1 MSWREESFRL
11 WQIAILE
18 RNSMRY
24 TRFGQTDLEVSRICF
39 GTWQFG
45 GDWGSNEEQDLTDA
59 IRRALELGVNFFDTA
74 QAYGFGVSEQLLG
87 KALEPEIKNSRED
100 VILATKGGL
109 RIVGDQLLR
118 DASPD
123 WLRQGVEDSLRY
135 LGTDYI
141 DLYQVHWPDHETP
154 FEETANALEE
164 LVKEGKIRYVGVSNF
179 DANQMAELEKTR
191 KLDGLQPPY
200 HLFRR
205 DIEED
210 ILPYCREHGVGVLV
224 YGPMAHGL
232 LSGKMT
238 PDQEF
243 DEDDWRGQSDLF
255 QGDNFRKNLEKVEEL
270 KKFAEERDHTVA
282 QLAVAWTLANP
293 AVDVAIVGA
302 RRPDHIEGTAT
313 AAEFDLS
320 EDDLREIEDIMQG
333 AVMVGG
339 PSPEGV

>member
-1 MSWREESFRL
+1 M
-11 WQIAILE
+11 
-18 RNSMRY
+18 
-24 TRFGQTDLEVSRICF
+24 
-39 GTWQFG
+39 
-45 GDWGSNEEQDLTDA
+45 
-59 IRRALELGVNFFDTA
+59 
-74 QAYGFGVSEQLLG
+74 
-87 KALEPEIKNSRED
+87 
-100 VILATKGGL
+100 
-109 RIVGDQLLR
+109 GDQLLR

-238 PDQEF
+238 PDQE
-243 DEDDWRGQSDLF
+243 
-255 QGDNFRKNLEKVEEL
+255 
-270 KKFAEERDHTVA
+270 
-282 QLAVAWTLANP
+282 
-293 AVDVAIVGA
+293 
-302 RRPDHIEGTAT
+302 
-313 AAEFDLS
+313 LS
-320 EDDLREIEDIMQG
+320 EGDLREIEDIMQG